1 MRGTRLQFKGE
12 SATHLSYSMSVLS
25 LAVASLL
32 CSTAVEDQWSR
43 DNLCVIIIMLI
54 VMMMRDW
61 VVMSDCD
68 DNSDHDSNHVI
79 KVCFISTVLNH
90 VCDNNLTL

>member
-1 MRGTRLQFKGE
+1 
-12 SATHLSYSMSVLS
+12 LS
-25 LAVASLL
+25 LTVASLL
-32 CSTAVEDQWSR
+32 CSTAVEDLWSR
-43 DNLCVIIIMLI
+43 GNLCIIIIMLI

-68 DNSDHDSNHVI
+68 DDSNHVI

>member
-1 MRGTRLQFKGE
+1 VRGTRLQFKGE

-43 DNLCVIIIMLI
+43 MIIIMMI

-61 VVMSDCD
+61 VVMR
-68 DNSDHDSNHVI
+68 DSVMMIVI
-79 KVCFISTVLNH
+79 MVVVQLSRFALLKKTFLRH
-90 VCDNNLTL
+90 